1 MREQVLAACKRIVVK
16 VGSSLVASSQGGLR
30 LDRINRLAQ
39 ELGTL
44 QAQDRQIV
52 VVSSGAIVAGLS
64 HLAIFSY
71 PAELPLQQA
80 AAAVGQSRL
89 MRAYEMAFEET
100 KNKIAQVLLTHQDL
114 SDRRR
119 FLNARHT
126 LNTLIQLRVIPIIN
140 ENDTVAI
147 EEIRFGDNDTLAGEV
162 AHLVD
167 ADLLVILSDVD
178 GLYSQDPHL
187 NPSAELIPLVANV
200 TKDIEDLA
208 GTSRTQASRG
218 GMVTKIRAAKQAGRF
233 GVPTL
238 LLNGETPHALEDVLN
253 GKPGGT
259 FFVSDQSPLTSRKQW
274 IAYTLRPKGEVRLD
288 EGAVA
293 ALTLRGKSL
302 LPSGILDI
310 TGIFLTGDPITCA
323 TREGMPFA
331 QGLTNYS
338 AETLHRIKG
347 KKTSDIRQLL
357 GSLEYEEV
365 IHRDNLVLTKQQVS

>member
-1 MREQVLAACKRIVVK
+1 MREQVLAAGKRIVVK
-16 VGSSLVASSQGGLR
+16 IGSSLVASSQGGLR
-30 LDRINRLAQ
+30 IDRIHRLAQ
-39 ELGTL
+39 ELGAL
-44 QAQDRQIV
+44 QTQSRQIII
-52 VVSSGAIVAGLS
+52 VSSGAIVAGLS
-64 HLAIFSY
+64 HLAIASY
-71 PAELPLQQA
+71 PTELPLQQA

-89 MRAYEMAFEET
+89 MRAYETAFEET
-100 KNKIAQVLLTHQDL
+100 RHKIAQVLLTHQDL
-114 SDRRR
+114 ADRRR

-126 LNTLIQLRVIPIIN
+126 LITLIQLGVIPIIN

-147 EEIRFGDNDTLAGEV
+147 DEIRFGDNDTLAGQV

-167 ADLLVILSDVD
+167 ANLLVILSDVD

-187 NPSAELIPLVANV
+187 NPSADLIPLVSTI

-208 GTSRTQASRG
+208 GASRTQSSRG

-238 LLNGETPHALEDVLN
+238 LLNGETPNALGEVLE

-259 FFVSDQSPLTSRKQW
+259 FFSSDQSPLTSRKQW
-274 IAYTLRPKGEVRLD
+274 IAFTLRPKGELQLD
-288 EGAVA
+288 EGAVT

-310 TGIFLTGDPITCA
+310 KGTFLTGDPITCA
-323 TREGMPFA
+323 TREGVAFA

-338 AETLHRIKG
+338 AETLQRIKG
-347 KKTSDIRQLL
+347 KKTSEIRQLL

-365 IHRDNLVLTKQQVS
+365 IHRDNLVLTEQRGS

>member
-1 MREQVLAACKRIVVK
+1 MREQVLAACKRVVVK
-16 VGSSLVASSQGGLR
+16 IGSSLVASSQGGLR
-30 LDRINRLAQ
+30 IDRIHRLAQ
-39 ELGTL
+39 ELSAL
-44 QAQDRQIV
+44 QAQNRQIV
-52 VVSSGAIVAGLS
+52 VVSSGAIIAGLS
-64 HLAIFSY
+64 HLGIASY
-71 PAELPLQQA
+71 PTELPLQQA

-89 MRAYEMAFEET
+89 MRAYEMAFEENT
-100 KNKIAQVLLTHQDL
+100 NKIAQVLLTHQDL
-114 SDRRR
+114 ADRRR

-126 LNTLIQLRVIPIIN
+126 LITLIQLGVIPIIN

-147 EEIRFGDNDTLAGEV
+147 DEIRFGDNDTLAGQV

-167 ADLLVILSDVD
+167 ADLLVILSDVN
-178 GLYSQDPHL
+178 GLYRQDPHL
-187 NPSAELIPLVANV
+187 HPSAELIPLVSSI
-200 TKDIEDLA
+200 TKDIEDVA
-208 GTSRTQASRG
+208 GSSRTQASRG

-238 LLNGETPHALEDVLN
+238 LLNGETPNVLGEVLE

-259 FFVSDQSPLTSRKQW
+259 FFSSDQSPLTSRKQW
-274 IAYTLRPKGEVRLD
+274 IAYTLRPKGELLLD

-310 TGIFLTGDPITCA
+310 QGTFLTGDPITCA
-323 TREGMPFA
+323 TQKGVVFA

-338 AETLHRIKG
+338 AETLQRIKG
-347 KKTSDIRQLL
+347 KKTSEIRELL

-365 IHRDNLVLTKQQVS
+365 IHRDNLVLTEQLIS

>member
-1 MREQVLAACKRIVVK
+1 MREQVLAACKRVVVK
-16 VGSSLVASSQGGLR
+16 IGSSLVASSQGGLR
-30 LDRINRLAQ
+30 IDRIHRLAQ
-39 ELGTL
+39 ELSAL
-44 QAQDRQIV
+44 QSQSRQIV
-52 VVSSGAIVAGLS
+52 IVSSGAIVAGLS
-64 HLAIFSY
+64 HLGIASY
-71 PAELPLQQA
+71 PTELPLQQA

-89 MRAYEMAFEET
+89 MRAYEMAFEENT
-100 KNKIAQVLLTHQDL
+100 NKIAQVLLTHQDL
-114 SDRRR
+114 ADRRR

-126 LNTLIQLRVIPIIN
+126 LITLIQLGVIPIIN

-147 EEIRFGDNDTLAGEV
+147 DEIRFGDNDTLAGQV

-167 ADLLVILSDVD
+167 ADLLVILSDVN

-187 NPSAELIPLVANV
+187 NPFAELIPLVSSI
-200 TKDIEDLA
+200 TKDIEDVA
-208 GTSRTQASRG
+208 GSSRTQASRG
-218 GMVTKIRAAKQAGRF
+218 GMITKIRAAKQAGRF

-238 LLNGETPHALEDVLN
+238 LLNGETPNVLGEVLE

-259 FFVSDQSPLTSRKQW
+259 FFSSDQSPLTSRKQW
-274 IAYTLRPKGEVRLD
+274 IAYTLRPKGELLLD

-310 TGIFLTGDPITCA
+310 QGTFLTGDPITCA
-323 TREGMPFA
+323 TQKGVVFA

-338 AETLHRIKG
+338 AETLQRIKG
-347 KKTSDIRQLL
+347 KKTSEIRELL

-365 IHRDNLVLTKQQVS
+365 IHRDNLVLTEQHIS